1 MTKIHTYYSG
11 KKIVYINIDKIKNDE
26 KNKIKTISSQGNC
39 ATS

>member
-1 MTKIHTYYSG
+1 MTKIHTYYFG
-11 KKIVYINIDKIKNDE
+11 RKIVHINIDKIKNDE